1 VRCAS
6 LRALASAATLRAMQ
20 DPPSWDVVE
29 HEQLQDCAVFRV
41 MRSLSRSPRTGQLH
55 PFYAI
60 EADPWVNVVPLTAS
74 GEIVMIRQWRHGS
87 RAVTLEIPGGI
98 VDPGESP
105 ADAAV
110 RELREETGF
119 GGGRLEPLGS
129 VNPNPALFGNRLHTF
144 VARDVVR
151 LGAAENHGLEE
162 TAVVLVPR
170 GSLAGLLR
178 SGAIDHALVVAGLC
192 RFLLAEGL

>member
-1 VRCAS
+1 
-6 LRALASAATLRAMQ
+6 MQ

-29 HEQLQDCAVFRV
+29 REHLQDCAVFRV
-41 MRSLSRSPRTGQLH
+41 MRHLSRSPRTGELH

-60 EADPWVNVVPLTAS
+60 EADPWVNVVPLTPS

-87 RAVTLEIPGGI
+87 REVTLEIPGGI

-119 GGGRLEPLGS
+119 GGGRLEAIGS

-151 LGAAENHGLEE
+151 LGDAENHGLEE
-162 TAVVLVPR
+162 TSVLLVPR
-170 GSLAGLLR
+170 ADLPALLR
-178 SGAIDHALVVAGLC
+178 SGAVDHALVVAGLF
-192 RFLLAEGL
+192 RFFLEEGL